1 MPNHVTNVI
10 KLNGDRKQ
18 IRELLE
24 QIQSDELGLGTI
36 DFEKIIPMPENIYR
50 GNLGQEET
58 KLYGK
63 NNWYDWRIA
72 NWGTKWSAYGYEKDC
87 DYSNAEELRFLTA
100 WAAPHPVIQRLSEMF
115 PEIKIIH
122 EWADEDI
129 GMNCG
134 RYAYYDGERY
144 EEYYAENEKE
154 RLEFAARVM
163 DVDLEINYGLYLN
176 ASETGYVNIDSAD
189 EYERIELFGQTALFT
204 NDRITDS
211 DIPKGTYCYDLRQSD
226 DGERFCSIEKRVAV
240 NCGGSVVTKEP
251 LDLGEKGFIP
261 LTEDTEPNF
270 MGEIVTFADFIE
282 QTQELGMEMK

>member
-1 MPNHVTNVI
+1 
-10 KLNGDRKQ
+10 
-18 IRELLE
+18 
-24 QIQSDELGLGTI
+24 
-36 DFEKIIPMPENIYR
+36 
-50 GNLGQEET
+50 
-58 KLYGK
+58 
-63 NNWYDWRIA
+63 
-72 NWGTKWSAYGYEKDC
+72 
-87 DYSNAEELRFLTA
+87 
-100 WAAPHPVIQRLSEMF
+100 MF

-134 RYAYYDGERY
+134 RYEYYDGERY

-176 ASETGYVNIDSAD
+176 ASETGYVNIESSD

-204 NDRITDS
+204 NDRITDA
-211 DIPKGTYCYDLRQSD
+211 DIPKGTYCYDLRRSD

-240 NCGGSVVTKEP
+240 NRGGSVVTKEP

>member
-1 MPNHVTNVI
+1 MPNHVTNII

-18 IRELLE
+18 ISELLE
-24 QIQSDELGLGTI
+24 QIQNDEHGLGTI

-50 GNLGQEET
+50 GNLGREET
-58 KLYGK
+58 NLYGK
-63 NNWYDWRIA
+63 NNWYDWCIS

-134 RYAYYDGERY
+134 RYEYYDGERY

-176 ASETGYVNIDSAD
+176 ASETGYVNIESSD

-204 NDRITDS
+204 NDRITDA
-211 DIPKGTYCYDLRQSD
+211 DIPKGTYCYDLRRSD

-240 NCGGSVVTKEP
+240 NRGGSVVTKEP

>member
-1 MPNHVTNVI
+1 MPNHVTNRI
-10 KLNGDRKQ
+10 KITGDPDTVKRVMDAVKNESG
-18 IRELLE
+18 I
-24 QIQSDELGLGTI
+24 GTI
-36 DFEKIIPMPENIYR
+36 DFEKIIPIPENIYR
-50 GNLGQEET
+50 GGLSREEM

-63 NNWYDWRIA
+63 NNWYDWCIS
-72 NWGTKWSAYGYEKDC
+72 NWGTKWNAYGFDN
-87 DYSNAEELRFLTA
+87 NARQRADNEIIFLTA
-100 WAAPHPVIQRLSEMF
+100 WSAPHPVIQRLAEMF
-115 PEIKIIH
+115 PEIKINH

-163 DVDLEINYGLYLN
+163 DVDLEDYGLFLN
-176 ASETGYVNIDSAD
+176 ASETGYVNIESTD

-204 NDRITDS
+204 NGRITDE
-211 DIPKGTYCYDLRQSD
+211 DIPKGTYCYDLRRSD

-240 NCGGSVVTKEP
+240 NRGGSVVTKEP
-251 LDLGEKGFIP
+251 LDLGEKGFIS

-270 MGEIVTFADFIE
+270 MGEIVTFADFIK